1 MDTKMV
7 KWIDNVVRPE
17 ILTLVPYSS
26 ARSEHSSENNNE
38 IQLDANEN
46 PWKPRGHSVS
56 INRYPEPQSAQLK
69 RKLSQLYEVNPA
81 QLLITRGADEGID
94 LLIRTFC
101 RPGKDAII
109 VAPPTFG
116 SYTVYAH
123 IQCVKVINIPL
134 NADDF
139 SLNLSAMMLGNDVK
153 IIFVC
158 TPNNPTGSTVSLN
171 QIKALCENYKE
182 RAIVVADEAYIDF
195 ADMLSAVT
203 LLEQYPNLVVL
214 RTLSKAHALAG
225 ARIGAVIGNEDIIA
239 LVRKIIAPY
248 PISILCY
255 NAALDVLAPAS
266 LADTKEKVA
275 LIKTERERL
284 YQCLQDA
291 KDLVKVW
298 PSATNF
304 LLVIAKDADHLYQ
317 KLQRKNIIVRN
328 WNKVIQGG
336 LRITVGTPQENQQFL
351 SVLGL
356 S

>member
-1 MDTKMV
+1 
-7 KWIDNVVRPE
+7 
-17 ILTLVPYSS
+17 
-26 ARSEHSSENNNE
+26 
-38 IQLDANEN
+38 
-46 PWKPRGHSVS
+46 
-56 INRYPEPQSAQLK
+56 
-69 RKLSQLYEVNPA
+69 
-81 QLLITRGADEGID
+81 
-94 LLIRTFC
+94 
-101 RPGKDAII
+101 
-109 VAPPTFG
+109 
-116 SYTVYAH
+116 
-123 IQCVKVINIPL
+123 
-134 NADDF
+134 
-139 SLNLSAMMLGNDVK
+139 
-153 IIFVC
+153 
-158 TPNNPTGSTVSLN
+158 
-171 QIKALCENYKE
+171 
-182 RAIVVADEAYIDF
+182 
-195 ADMLSAVT
+195 
-203 LLEQYPNLVVL
+203 LVVL

-239 LVRKIIAPY
+239 LVRKVIAPY

-291 KDLVKVW
+291 KDLIKVW

-317 KLQRKNIIVRN
+317 KLQCKNIIVRN

-351 SVLGL
+351 TALGL